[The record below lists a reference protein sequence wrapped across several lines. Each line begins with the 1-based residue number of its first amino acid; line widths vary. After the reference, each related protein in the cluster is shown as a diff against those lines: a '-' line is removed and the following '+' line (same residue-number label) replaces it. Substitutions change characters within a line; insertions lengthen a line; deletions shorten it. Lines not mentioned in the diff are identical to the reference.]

1 MIKFDYA
8 KSHAKIDILKFKTK
22 IVSFE
27 YFSVGIWKIL
37 LSYLKSTSSNS
48 DDHNSNVL
56 LL

>member
-27 YFSVGIWKIL
+27 YFSVRIWKIL